1 MKQLMKIFGIAGII
15 LCVSGLGIF
24 AVGYAYGGSDY
35 IETTEYE
42 NFKKFLHLTKVTTQE
57 ELPESKIASDNMK
70 SAKQDTANVKTYQIK
85 NKKLG
90 TFSSIAANLD
100 YIDLI
105 IKPSKDQ
112 SAYLSYELHCK
123 NNKNPFSYNIKNG
136 CLHLNESNFK
146 EAWITV
152 KNKTTAI
159 KQWKFTT
166 QNYISAVTL
175 YVPSGTTYNSS
186 NIVMNEGDLSINGL
200 HCKKANIKLKYSDV
214 TVKKLSCNNAAITTT
229 DGDITVAD
237 LNITGTTSV
246 KTADGDI
253 TLARVKVPGTL
264 QLDTADGDISA
275 GLKVSGT
282 LKINTEDGDINAP
295 SLAVSCTAR
304 ISVLDGDINAPNLGI
319 SGTLQ
324 INTEDGD
331 LNIPNLYTYTSGT
344 VKISTE
350 YGDINASGLNVS
362 GNAQLKSIG
371 GDISLQIN
379 KKCLNRLAIN
389 MDVTD
394 GEISANKS
402 LHGSK
407 KRRGDGWYYTKKA
420 AKGNAYLKVHT
431 GDGDISIR

>member
-1 MKQLMKIFGIAGII
+1 M
-15 LCVSGLGIF
+15 
-24 AVGYAYGGSDY
+24 
-35 IETTEYE
+35 
-42 NFKKFLHLTKVTTQE
+42 
-57 ELPESKIASDNMK
+57 
-70 SAKQDTANVKTYQIK
+70 
-85 NKKLG
+85 
-90 TFSSIAANLD
+90 
-100 YIDLI
+100 I

-123 NNKNPFSYNIKNG
+123 NNKNPFRYNIKNG

-175 YVPSGTTYNSS
+175 YVPSGTTYNNS

-253 TLARVKVPGTL
+253 
-264 QLDTADGDISA
+264 
-275 GLKVSGT
+275 
-282 LKINTEDGDINAP
+282 NA
-295 SLAVSCTAR
+295 SRLAVSGTAR
-304 ISVLDGDINAPNLGI
+304 ISVLDGDINAPDLGI
-319 SGTLQ
+319 SGTFQ

-407 KRRGDGWYYTKKA
+407 KRRGDGWYYTKKV

-431 GDGDISIR
+431 GDEDISIR

>member
-1 MKQLMKIFGIAGII
+1 MNQTEYLNQLNRYLKK
-15 LCVSGLGIF
+15 LPK
-24 AVGYAYGGSDY
+24 SDY
-35 IETTEYE
+35 ENAMDYFTEY
-42 NFKKFLHLTKVTTQE
+42 FE
-57 ELPESKIASDNMK
+57 EAGEQRAIAELGTPKEAAAEILYNLLNQAPGK
-70 SAKQDTANVKTYQIK
+70 EPSAKNSSSHSFKRTATISFMSILTTPYGLPAA
-85 NKKLG
+85 LG
-90 TFSSIAANLD
+90 MMFATLMAAVILD

-159 KQWKFTT
+159 KRWKFTT

-175 YVPSGTTYNSS
+175 YVPSGTTYNNS

-253 TLARVKVPGTL
+253 
-264 QLDTADGDISA
+264 
-275 GLKVSGT
+275 
-282 LKINTEDGDINAP
+282 NAP
-295 SLAVSCTAR
+295 SLAVSGTAR

>member
-1 MKQLMKIFGIAGII
+1 MNQTEYLNQLNRYLKK
-15 LCVSGLGIF
+15 LPK
-24 AVGYAYGGSDY
+24 SDY
-35 IETTEYE
+35 ENAMDYFTEY
-42 NFKKFLHLTKVTTQE
+42 FE
-57 ELPESKIASDNMK
+57 EAGEQRAIAELGTPKEAAAEILYNLLNQAPGK
-70 SAKQDTANVKTYQIK
+70 EPSAKNSSSHSFKRTATISFMSILTTPYGLPAA
-85 NKKLG
+85 LG
-90 TFSSIAANLD
+90 MMFATLMAAVILD

-175 YVPSGTTYNSS
+175 YVPSGTTYNNS

-253 TLARVKVPGTL
+253 
-264 QLDTADGDISA
+264 
-275 GLKVSGT
+275 
-282 LKINTEDGDINAP
+282 NA
-295 SLAVSCTAR
+295 SRLAVSGTAR
-304 ISVLDGDINAPNLGI
+304 ISVLDGDINAPDLGI
-319 SGTLQ
+319 SGTFQ

>member
-1 MKQLMKIFGIAGII
+1 MNQTEYLNQLNRYLKK
-15 LCVSGLGIF
+15 LPK
-24 AVGYAYGGSDY
+24 SDY
-35 IETTEYE
+35 ENAMDYFTEY
-42 NFKKFLHLTKVTTQE
+42 FE
-57 ELPESKIASDNMK
+57 EAGEQRAIAELGTPKEAAAEILYNLLNQAPGK
-70 SAKQDTANVKTYQIK
+70 EPSAKNSSSHSFKRTATISFMSILTTPYGLPAA
-85 NKKLG
+85 LG
-90 TFSSIAANLD
+90 MMFATLMAAVILD

-152 KNKTTAI
+152 KYKTTAI
-159 KQWKFTT
+159 KQWKFTI
-166 QNYISAVTL
+166 QNNINAVTL
-175 YVPSGTTYNSS
+175 YIPSGTTYNSS

-200 HCKKANIKLKYSDV
+200 HCKKANIKLKYSDA
-214 TVKKLSCNNAAITTT
+214 TVKKLSCNNAAITAT
-229 DGDITVAD
+229 DGDITIAD

-253 TLARVKVPGTL
+253 
-264 QLDTADGDISA
+264 
-275 GLKVSGT
+275 
-282 LKINTEDGDINAP
+282 NA
-295 SLAVSCTAR
+295 SRLAVSGTAR
-304 ISVLDGDINAPNLGI
+304 ISVLDGDINAPDLGI
-319 SGTLQ
+319 SGTFQ

-389 MDVTD
+389 MDVTN

-420 AKGNAYLKVHT
+420 AKGNAYLRVHT

>member
-1 MKQLMKIFGIAGII
+1 MNQTEYLNQLNRYLKK
-15 LCVSGLGIF
+15 LPK
-24 AVGYAYGGSDY
+24 SDY
-35 IETTEYE
+35 ENAMDYFTEY
-42 NFKKFLHLTKVTTQE
+42 FE
-57 ELPESKIASDNMK
+57 EAGEQRAIAELGTPKEAAAEILYNLLNQAPGK
-70 SAKQDTANVKTYQIK
+70 EPSAKNSSSHSFKRTATISFMSILTTPYGLPAA
-85 NKKLG
+85 LG
-90 TFSSIAANLD
+90 MMFATLMAAVILD

-159 KQWKFTT
+159 KQWKFTI
-166 QNYISAVTL
+166 QNNINAVTL
-175 YVPSGTTYNSS
+175 YIPSGTTYNSS

-200 HCKKANIKLKYSDV
+200 HCKKANIKLKYSDA
-214 TVKKLSCNNAAITTT
+214 TVKKLSCNNAAITAT
-229 DGDITVAD
+229 DGDITIAD

-253 TLARVKVPGTL
+253 
-264 QLDTADGDISA
+264 
-275 GLKVSGT
+275 
-282 LKINTEDGDINAP
+282 NA
-295 SLAVSCTAR
+295 SRLAVSGTAR
-304 ISVLDGDINAPNLGI
+304 ISVLDGDIGI
-319 SGTLQ
+319 SGTFQ

-389 MDVTD
+389 MDVTN

-420 AKGNAYLKVHT
+420 AKGNAYLRVHT